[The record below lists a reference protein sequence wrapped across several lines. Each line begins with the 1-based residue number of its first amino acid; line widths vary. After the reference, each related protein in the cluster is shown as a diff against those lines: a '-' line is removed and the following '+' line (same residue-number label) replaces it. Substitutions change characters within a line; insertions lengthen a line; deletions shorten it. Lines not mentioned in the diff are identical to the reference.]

1 MTTIADIKTC
11 VDAVNAAYEARI
23 QGAIVDNYDRKP
35 TLDRSGRQHAPC
47 DNYIW
52 IDGNRYLGG
61 QYLPEDEENT
71 AKSYSVKI
79 KIAKTVES
87 QLQEIV
93 RGSLGKT
100 WIVDNTEIGYY
111 YAQVTRAEKTALEKI
126 LPAVDRQIVL
136 ADEHTASKTW
146 IFNTKKLIKSYVYK
160 FGYQWQEMFQD
171 FSHMDAPG
179 VEFELVVKRD
189 GKITFKSAFDGKS
202 VCYVTAPY
210 IAE

>member
-23 QGAIVDNYDRKP
+23 QCAIVDNHDRKP
-35 TLDRSGRQHAPC
+35 TIDCSGRQHAPC

-71 AKSYSVKI
+71 GRSHSLKI
-79 KIAKTVES
+79 KIAKTIEP

-100 WIVDNTEIGYY
+100 WIINERED
-111 YAQVTRAEKTALEKI
+111 
-126 LPAVDRQIVL
+126 
-136 ADEHTASKTW
+136 
-146 IFNTKKLIKSYVYK
+146 
-160 FGYQWQEMFQD
+160 
-171 FSHMDAPG
+171 
-179 VEFELVVKRD
+179 
-189 GKITFKSAFDGKS
+189 
-202 VCYVTAPY
+202 
-210 IAE
+210 